1 MSLTLPQPEQN
12 KTKENKPPKTKDNT
26 LFLHGLKIE
35 VYHASLHTVPFK
47 RTITMASH
55 TVSKSEQ
62 YIVGTE
68 DYFRFPSPPAPN
80 GNHRVLWTSAPKN
93 LRKCPRVELNR
104 LTRLLESKG
113 LALPMTLRYIKKA
126 ELLAL
131 IEPLLQFE

>member
-1 MSLTLPQPEQN
+1 VLKFEAYLA
-12 KTKENKPPKTKDNT
+12 PP
-26 LFLHGLKIE
+26 HIVPLKQ
-35 VYHASLHTVPFK
+35 
-47 RTITMASH
+47 TIIMASH

>member
-1 MSLTLPQPEQN
+1 
-12 KTKENKPPKTKDNT
+12 
-26 LFLHGLKIE
+26 
-35 VYHASLHTVPFK
+35 
-47 RTITMASH
+47 MASH

-62 YIVGTE
+62 YIIGAE
-68 DYFRFPSPPAPN
+68 DYFRFATPN
-80 GNHRVLWTSAPKN
+80 GGRRVLWTSAPKN

-113 LALPMTLRYIKKA
+113 LVLPMTLRYIKKA